1 MDKVSTQAPV
11 HIHGDHSADKIMWNM
26 IIALVPVML
35 ASFYFFGLSAV
46 LVTITS
52 VVSCVLFEYLIQRF
66 FFDKN
71 EITVSDGSAVITG
84 LLLAFNVPSS
94 LPFWMVIIG
103 SLVAIGIAKMSY
115 GGIGKNIFNPALIG
129 RVFLLISF
137 PVEMTTWPVPLKNTT
152 ALTDAISGPTMLSSV
167 REGMLNGHSLSKIFE
182 NIPSYQDMFLGNKGG
197 SLGEVS
203 ALVIIIGGLFLLFKK
218 IISWHIPVSFILTV
232 FIFTGI
238 LWERNPDIYADPVF
252 HILAGGLMLG
262 AIFMATDPVTSP
274 MTKSGKIIFGLG
286 CGIITVV
293 IRTWGSYPEGVSFAI
308 LIMNAFVPL
317 INKRF
322 RPKRFGRK

>member
-1 MDKVSTQAPV
+1 MSNVST
-11 HIHGDHSADKIMWNM
+11 HLHGDHSANKIMRNV
-26 IIALVPVML
+26 IIALLPLMFV
-35 ASFYFFGLSAV
+35 SFYFFGIGAII
-46 LVTITS
+46 VTVTS
-52 VVSCVLFEYLIQRF
+52 VASCILIEYLIQRF

-71 EITVSDGSAVITG
+71 ENTINDGSAIITG
-84 LLLAFNVPSS
+84 ILLAFNLPSS
-94 LPFWMVIIG
+94 LPIWMVIIG

-115 GGIGKNIFNPALIG
+115 GGIGKNIFNPALVG

-137 PVEMTTWPVPLKNTT
+137 PVEMTKWPLPLKNTT
-152 ALTDAISGPTMLSSV
+152 ALTDAITGPTMLSSA
-167 REGMLNGHSLSKIFE
+167 RNGMFNGHALSKVIE
-182 NIPSYQDMFLGNKGG
+182 NTPSYIDMFFGNKGG

-203 ALVIIIGGLFLLFKK
+203 VLVIIIGGLFLLFKK
-218 IISWHIPVSFILTV
+218 IISWHTPVSFILTV

-238 LWERNPDIYADPVF
+238 LWEKNPNIYMNPVF

-274 MTKSGKIIFGLG
+274 MTKNGKIIFGLG
-286 CGIITVV
+286 CGIITVI

-317 INKRF
+317 INNGF
-322 RPKRFGRK
+322 RPKRFGRKRI